1 MKNLLQ
7 FPCELINYRTYTT
20 KRNVQ
25 IQFELQENL
34 QPEHIAQLLASKGM
48 TGWMVFSPTEQQ
60 VRPEDIPE
68 APVEPKNG
76 KTPSQRLYNTLFV
89 LFKSLQ
95 DEGRI
100 EQGVN
105 FNHWREDYME
115 KIIDMVKAK
124 LPSRK

>member
-1 MKNLLQ
+1 MKDLLQ
-7 FPCELINYRTYTT
+7 FPAELINYRTYTT

-25 IQFELQENL
+25 IQFELQEDL

-76 KTPSQRLYNTLFV
+76 KDSLSTALQHPVRLIQV
-89 LFKSLQ
+89 LT
-95 DEGRI
+95 RRRA
-100 EQGVN
+100 
-105 FNHWREDYME
+105 H
-115 KIIDMVKAK
+115 
-124 LPSRK
+124 